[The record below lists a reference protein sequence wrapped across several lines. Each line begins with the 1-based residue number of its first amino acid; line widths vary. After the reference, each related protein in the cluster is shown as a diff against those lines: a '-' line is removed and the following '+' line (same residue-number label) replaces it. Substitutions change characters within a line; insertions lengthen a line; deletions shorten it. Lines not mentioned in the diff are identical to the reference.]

1 MDDSKVDGPFG
12 LRRFIE
18 KVDSIGELKRISGA
32 HWDLEMSNISHLICS
47 THAKPAPAL
56 LFDDI
61 PDYPKGYRT
70 FYGQTNSANRAAI
83 AYGMEPRYN
92 NPIEF
97 IKDYRI
103 RSKEIE
109 NLEGMGPKFISE
121 KKAPIMENIFKGEEI
136 DLLKLP
142 VPMHH
147 ELDGGRFIGTA
158 DCVIT
163 QSVLE
168 GRVNLGAYRMQVFDQ
183 NHLGV
188 FVVEGKHAWLD
199 IMDHFE
205 GSDEPMPI
213 AATFGQDPTLFI
225 FASIGLHHETEWG
238 EYEPTGAVMGEPFPV
253 VKGPVT
259 GMPLPANAEIAIE
272 GWIHSGET
280 EIESSW
286 RGKGMETKVEGPFGE
301 WAGYYG
307 RDPVPEPIVRVEA
320 LYHRNDPI
328 MACAVPAKPPYD
340 YSYHKSLTRSANLWD
355 QIEAAGV
362 PGVTGVWRTE
372 AGGSRL
378 FNIVSI
384 KNRYPGHPRQTAHI
398 AAHCRA
404 GGQSNRWTIVVDE
417 DIDIT
422 DLNQVAWAMAS
433 RCLPARD
440 IEISDGG
447 WAHKSVPE
455 VDEYVPLN
463 SRIMVD
469 ACIPYEQKDSFA
481 KVAEASPKLKKEI
494 MEKWSDVLLGKE

>member
-1 MDDSKVDGPFG
+1 MVKGDSKSSFG
-12 LRRFIE
+12 LRKFIE
-18 KVDSIGELKRISGA
+18 DIESISELKKISGA

-47 THAKPAPAL
+47 SHPIPPPAL

-61 PDYPKGYRT
+61 PDYPNGYRT
-70 FYGQTNSANRAAI
+70 MFGMTNSVNRAAI
-83 AYGMEPRYN
+83 AYGMEPNYTD
-92 NPIEF
+92 PIEF

-109 NLEGMGPKFISE
+109 KLESMEPTFINPKNAPVFENKFHGEDVNLLS
-121 KKAPIMENIFKGEEI
+121 
-136 DLLKLP
+136 LP

-158 DCVIT
+158 DCIIT
-163 QSVLE
+163 KNPAD
-168 GRVNLGAYRMQVFDQ
+168 GRVNLGTYRMQVFDK
-183 NHLGV
+183 NRLGA
-188 FVVEGKHAWLD
+188 FLVEGKHGWLD

-205 GSDEPMPI
+205 NSNEPMPI

-225 FASIGLHHETEWG
+225 FASIGLHHETKWG
-238 EYEPTGAVMGEPFPV
+238 EYGPAGAVRGEPFPV
-253 VKGPVT
+253 VEGPVT
-259 GMPLPANAEIAIE
+259 GIPIPANAEIAIE
-272 GWIHSGET
+272 GWIYPGDAEIEGPWKGKGLET
-280 EIESSW
+280 EI
-286 RGKGMETKVEGPFGE
+286 EGPFGE

-307 RDPVPEPIVRVEA
+307 RAAGPEPLVRVEA

-362 PGVTGVWRTE
+362 PNVTGVWRTE

-378 FNIVSI
+378 FNIISI

-404 GGQSNRWTIVVDE
+404 GGQSNRWTIVVDD

-455 VDEYVPLN
+455 VDEHVPLN

-469 ACIPYEQKDSFA
+469 ACIPYEQKDSFS
-481 KVAEASPKLKKEI
+481 KVAEASPELKRKI
-494 MEKWSDVLLGKE
+494 MDKWSGVLTGKE